1 MNADTLKKLIRGI
14 IKEELQECLP
24 TMIPKVLSEILSGN
38 STGNVIS
45 ETITRK
51 NPNLGYPV
59 THKKPEPV
67 VPKPLKRYTQN
78 EVLNKILN
86 ETTPGLPQTAPY
98 VGYDSELQAGS
109 SGPGIIAEQIIP
121 KNDEQA
127 AVLSVITKD
136 FRSVMKAID
145 KKKNGGMGMGA
156 AVSFDPSDMKFD

>member
-38 STGNVIS
+38 TSGNVIS

-51 NPNLGYPV
+51 SSPLQSAVSN
-59 THKKPEPV
+59 KKVEPV
-67 VPKPLKRYTQN
+67 QSKQLKRYTQN

-86 ETTPGLPQTAPY
+86 ETKPGLPQMGSY
-98 VGYDSELQAGS
+98 VGYDSELQTEG

-121 KNDEQA
+121 KTDEQA
-127 AVLSVITKD
+127 AVLNVITKD

-145 KKKNGGMGMGA
+145 KKKSGGMGMA
-156 AVSFDPSDMKFD
+156 ASVSFDPSDMKFD